1 MCWIN
6 MNKNYLVIGCA
17 GFAVLAV
24 SAGAGPSRSLETGRA
39 AGYYT
44 HSGDGSRSAKARFER
59 FKERH
64 SPSGSTASVSVTGED
79 GKKYEVDIEDPE
91 AKARAARKAW
101 EKRQGAKARTFVNQA
116 EQDARAKISSREVE
130 QKALLGAMQKLKL
143 AVEAKKVDDI
153 LAGKLVEVLSRRVK
167 QGTMSRMQAAEAI
180 KYLIANNKVN
190 VPLE

>member
-17 GFAVLAV
+17 GFTVLAV

-39 AGYYT
+39 
-44 HSGDGSRSAKARFER
+44 
-59 FKERH
+59 
-64 SPSGSTASVSVTGED
+64 
-79 GKKYEVDIEDPE
+79 
-91 AKARAARKAW
+91 

-190 VPLE
+190 VTLE

>member
-1 MCWIN
+1 MGISS
-6 MNKNYLVIGCA
+6 LVFPAQA
-17 GFAVLAV
+17 GT
-24 SAGAGPSRSLETGRA
+24 GRTLETGRA

-44 HSGDGSRSAKARFER
+44 HSGKGERSAKERFER
-59 FKERH
+59 FKSRRA
-64 SPSGSTASVSVTGED
+64 PAVVRDTVSVVGED
-79 GKKYEVDIEDPE
+79 GKSYEAEVELVDPE
-91 AKARAARKAW
+91 ARAKAAREAW

-190 VPLE
+190 VTLE

>member
-1 MCWIN
+1 MRYEPFPWWKMCWIN

-17 GFAVLAV
+17 GFTVLAV

-91 AKARAARKAW
+91 AKARAARKALG
-101 EKRQGAKARTFVNQA
+101 EKAGGQGQNLCQPGGAGCARQDFFTGSGAKGSAGSHA
-116 EQDARAKISSREVE
+116 ETETGRGS
-130 QKALLGAMQKLKL
+130 
-143 AVEAKKVDDI
+143 
-153 LAGKLVEVLSRRVK
+153 
-167 QGTMSRMQAAEAI
+167 
-180 KYLIANNKVN
+180 
-190 VPLE
+190 